1 MSRANHLKLPI
12 CRFPPRSGPNNM
24 IVSDVPLTWINPSD
38 ASNGIGSPRRAP
50 AHRCQHRQ
58 AAGVAPISRKLI
70 CVKACLAV
78 HSENAFPREVRSY
91 HVAFNLSR
99 IRCLSHWARSC
110 THRGV
115 FGGRQLRPF
124 GPRKEKSGNA
134 PRETSFP
141 ASISLVGP
149 SERFAEAL
157 FSSRGSSFHQYSTL
171 LPTHLFVWHH
181 QDRADRAEK
190 WLYQI
195 SVEIEQKFFGRDE
208 NRPSQNQRR

>member
-1 MSRANHLKLPI
+1 MSLSTFL
-12 CRFPPRSGPNNM
+12 
-24 IVSDVPLTWINPSD
+24 V
-38 ASNGIGSPRRAP
+38 
-50 AHRCQHRQ
+50 
-58 AAGVAPISRKLI
+58 
-70 CVKACLAV
+70 
-78 HSENAFPREVRSY
+78 Y
-91 HVAFNLSR
+91 VAFLIGLGLALTAAFSAADNYGLWDR
-99 IRCLSHWARSC
+99 VKKNRA
-110 THRGV
+110 THR
-115 FGGRQLRPF
+115 
-124 GPRKEKSGNA
+124 

-208 NRPSQNQRR
+208 NRPSQNQRH